1 MESKMDVWV
10 STHSFVDA
18 CLAEKTFDGALLKNL
33 KLFLFSGETLT
44 NATACR
50 LLKRFP
56 KAVIVNRDEAESATS
71 AGLLIASTSKE
82 KPQTG
87 IVVAV
92 GEGKLDKDGK
102 LVPVPVKAG
111 DRVLYGKYGGTDI
124 TLDGEEVLILRADD
138 ILAVYTA

>member
-1 MESKMDVWV
+1 MEKGQPIM
-10 STHSFVDA
+10 
-18 CLAEKTFDGALLKNL
+18 NL
-33 KLFLFSGETLT
+33 KPLGD
-44 NATACR
+44 R
-50 LLKRFP
+50 
-56 KAVIVNRDEAESATS
+56 VIVKRDEAESATS

-92 GEGKLDKDGK
+92 GEGKLDKDGN
-102 LVPVPVKAG
+102 LVPVPVKDG

-138 ILAVYTA
+138 ILALSLIHI

>member
-1 MESKMDVWV
+1 MEKGQPIM
-10 STHSFVDA
+10 
-18 CLAEKTFDGALLKNL
+18 NL
-33 KLFLFSGETLT
+33 KPLGD
-44 NATACR
+44 R
-50 LLKRFP
+50 
-56 KAVIVNRDEAESATS
+56 VIVKRDEAESATS

-92 GEGKLDKDGK
+92 GEGKLDKDGN
-102 LVPVPVKAG
+102 LVPVPVKDG